1 MPFIFKE
8 AVVGLFTAAAA
19 GLLAFQGVEVVSAII
34 HLLTFWKQQ

>member
-8 AVVGLFTAAAA
+8 AVLGLFTAAAA

-34 HLLTFWKQQ
+34 HLLTFWKQ